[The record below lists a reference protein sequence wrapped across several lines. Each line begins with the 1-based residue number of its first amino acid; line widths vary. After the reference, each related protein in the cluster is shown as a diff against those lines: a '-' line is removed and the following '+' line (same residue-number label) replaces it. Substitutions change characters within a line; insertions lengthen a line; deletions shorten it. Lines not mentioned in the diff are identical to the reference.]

1 MPSGIEVKLNA
12 YTTYKSQVK
21 QLSDERFP
29 LKLQSWKELSTTIY
43 HTMIILKVLRCLLKI
58 ILIEKK
64 NDISSKHR

>member
-29 LKLQSWKELSTTIY
+29 LK
-43 HTMIILKVLRCLLKI
+43 
-58 ILIEKK
+58 
-64 NDISSKHR
+64 